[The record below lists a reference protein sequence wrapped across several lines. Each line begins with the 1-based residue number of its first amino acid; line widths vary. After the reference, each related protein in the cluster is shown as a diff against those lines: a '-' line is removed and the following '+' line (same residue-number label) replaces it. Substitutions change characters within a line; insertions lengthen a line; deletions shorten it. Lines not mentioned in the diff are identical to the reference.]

1 MIKLSVI
8 AMLLAAAA
16 SAAPAAQQASSAVHQ
31 PSSVLEQA
39 LDVYASCSGEED
51 ISVCLK
57 LKALR
62 FVDRVARSAEDIELA
77 DGFKIVQTKEA
88 EGR

>member
-1 MIKLSVI
+1 MSVI
-8 AMLLAAAA
+8 AMFLAAAA
-16 SAAPAAQQASSAVHQ
+16 SAAPAAQQAVVHQ

-39 LDVYASCSGEED
+39 LDVYASCTGEED

-62 FVDRVARSAEDIELA
+62 FVDRVARSAEDIEVA
-77 DGFKIVQTKEA
+77 DGFKIVHAKEA